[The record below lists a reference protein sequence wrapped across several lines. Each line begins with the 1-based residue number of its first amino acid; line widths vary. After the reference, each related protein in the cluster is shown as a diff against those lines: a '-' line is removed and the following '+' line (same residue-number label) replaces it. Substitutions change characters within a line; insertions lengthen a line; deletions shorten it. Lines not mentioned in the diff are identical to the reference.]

1 MGYDL
6 GSAVVGLVAGMGVT
20 YAMVEVIKIF
30 AGDNLGLNLTVTFTA
45 RSLVVA
51 FCLGVIATFL
61 MVFASSWRASRLN
74 ITAAIRDLPETH
86 PMNPEASTWRGY
98 FRASVNGV
106 VALAL
111 PLGLAFLLF
120 GSIGMLLGLPL
131 ILVGLVSPWVFVL
144 RGSNTAAPSDHRT
157 SEGPPKWPWILGA
170 AIPVAGW
177 LLIVVPYWIAVG
189 LTVFFRDRRP
199 ATLPKWLGI
208 LSLIVWP
215 VALVTVLLQSWRVPI
230 SWTAGVATAFGLAG
244 IALTYGGMDRD
255 SAFFFLFGISL
266 VALWVAV
273 TLRYFGLPERLSFTA
288 VSALVLFI
296 WYAPTSWTEGLTG
309 PLEGEIEMFFLSGLV
324 MVTCGTFIIVYNADI
339 VLPAIA
345 RLGSRFG
352 RIVPALKTGV
362 AYPLTSRFRTGMTI
376 AMIGLIMFSLVM
388 MAAINTNVAA
398 LFLNEDTRG
407 GYDIIVGVNQN
418 NPISDLKEAVQ
429 AGGADA
435 SAIAAVG
442 ELRTAS
448 VLEAQVENKDGFK
461 NAEND
466 DGEKI
471 VTEWSR
477 YPVFGGDQGFMTS
490 NKITLNLRADGYAT
504 EQDVWAA
511 MAQDPTLAL
520 IPSTVT
526 AAQQGFGGPPTGDLL
541 RLEELEDNFQPFTLK
556 LRDPG
561 TGKETTVTVIG
572 QMSDA
577 ADTFFQITSTDFSNG
592 ILTSKQTVLDT
603 FPQSQGQRYYLTL
616 KSGVDSKEYAKTV
629 ESTLVQA
636 SADSIQKLLD
646 DQQKIQNGFM
656 IVFQGFMGLGLIVG
670 IAALAVIASRAVV
683 ERRQQI
689 GMLRAIGYQRSMV
702 ALSFLFESGFIALS
716 GILLGVTLGL
726 SLAWVL
732 YISDDFGDTN
742 GIPFAV
748 PWLNLA
754 IVCGIAFVVSMFMTF
769 LPARAASRVPVAEAL
784 RYE

>member
-1 MGYDL
+1 
-6 GSAVVGLVAGMGVT
+6 
-20 YAMVEVIKIF
+20 
-30 AGDNLGLNLTVTFTA
+30 
-45 RSLVVA
+45 
-51 FCLGVIATFL
+51 
-61 MVFASSWRASRLN
+61 
-74 ITAAIRDLPETH
+74 
-86 PMNPEASTWRGY
+86 
-98 FRASVNGV
+98 
-106 VALAL
+106 
-111 PLGLAFLLF
+111 
-120 GSIGMLLGLPL
+120 
-131 ILVGLVSPWVFVL
+131 
-144 RGSNTAAPSDHRT
+144 
-157 SEGPPKWPWILGA
+157 
-170 AIPVAGW
+170 
-177 LLIVVPYWIAVG
+177 
-189 LTVFFRDRRP
+189 
-199 ATLPKWLGI
+199 
-208 LSLIVWP
+208 
-215 VALVTVLLQSWRVPI
+215 
-230 SWTAGVATAFGLAG
+230 
-244 IALTYGGMDRD
+244 
-255 SAFFFLFGISL
+255 
-266 VALWVAV
+266 
-273 TLRYFGLPERLSFTA
+273 
-288 VSALVLFI
+288 
-296 WYAPTSWTEGLTG
+296 
-309 PLEGEIEMFFLSGLV
+309 
-324 MVTCGTFIIVYNADI
+324 
-339 VLPAIA
+339 
-345 RLGSRFG
+345 
-352 RIVPALKTGV
+352 
-362 AYPLTSRFRTGMTI
+362 MTI

-477 YPVFGGDQGFMTS
+477 YPVFGGDPGFMNS

-629 ESTLVQA
+629 ESALVQA